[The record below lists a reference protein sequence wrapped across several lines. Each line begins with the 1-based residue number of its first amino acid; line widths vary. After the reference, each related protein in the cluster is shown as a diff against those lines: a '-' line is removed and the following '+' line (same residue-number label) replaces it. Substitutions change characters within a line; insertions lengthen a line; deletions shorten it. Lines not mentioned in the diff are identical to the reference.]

1 MSAILPHR
9 TIISTTCISLA
20 QNESDKNI
28 EGHLRQKLIKN
39 LVHKCSED
47 GMYILGDIEILYRPT
62 AGRIDAVRPNS
73 VNTMYPLF
81 YQASGLHLKEND
93 IIYNA
98 QIVAVTPNEIIF
110 TIPGIIDGII
120 LPINLP
126 KDYQMRY
133 SEGDLVNVKL
143 VNADYIK
150 NAKTIVVTGNISNLI
165 YITKSFR
172 QMDFIRNKMNSIF
185 SSLGGGPI
193 LKIHTIVENLHMNKE
208 SRAFAKYPKT
218 IVKEFIT
225 HFTPTIEHDTFA
237 KNGIIY
243 MEWNELFVNFRIKN
257 AESVVYIN
265 PAFTEKN
272 DIISSYKVHHENAK
286 FTEKVIPEVNFYIS
300 NDSLDV
306 ELAKFIK
313 LSHFPENMILKLSLN
328 MTNSDAMY
336 MYLLTGIYQ
345 NVSLYIPEISR
356 YDTEHVFL
364 IAIDRA
370 DNTTINYDKLAKAN
384 VDKRNIF
391 TEGGITYKYLE
402 SNLAYYLN
410 SMKDLVMLFD
420 KRITQEIEKTNQ
432 KLIVNKKDQ
441 IFKEKLEYSESYITR
456 YLNDNDEEYEEEQVG
471 GEDEYE
477 SDEYTYETYGGYE
490 TEEESY
496 GDD

>member
-9 TIISTTCISLA
+9 TIISTICVSLA
-20 QNESDKNI
+20 PNESDKNI
-28 EGHLRQKLIKN
+28 EGNLRQKLNKS

-47 GMYILGDIEILYRPT
+47 GIYILGNIEILYRPI
-62 AGRIDAVRPNS
+62 AGRIDTVRANS

-81 YQASGLHLKEND
+81 YQANGLQLKEND

-185 SSLGGGPI
+185 SSLGDGPV
-193 LKIHTIVENLHMNKE
+193 LKTHTIVENLHPTKE
-208 SRAFAKYPKT
+208 SREFTKYPKA
-218 IVKEFIT
+218 IVKEFIL
-225 HFTPTIEHDTFA
+225 HFTPTIEHDKYE
-237 KNGIIY
+237 KNGIFY
-243 MEWNELFVNFRIKN
+243 MEWNELFVNYRIKN
-257 AESVVYIN
+257 TESVVYVN
-265 PAFTEKN
+265 PSFTEKN
-272 DIISSYKVHHENAK
+272 DIISAYKTHYTSAK
-286 FTEKVIPEVNFYIS
+286 FTEKIIPEVNLYIS
-300 NDSLDV
+300 NDTLDI
-306 ELAKFIK
+306 EIAKFIK
-313 LSHFPENMILKLSLN
+313 TSRFPENMILKLSLN

-336 MYLLTGIYQ
+336 MYLLTSIYQ

-356 YDTEHVFL
+356 YDTDFVFL
-364 IAIDRA
+364 VCIDRA
-370 DNTTINYDKLAKAN
+370 DNTIINYAKLTKAN

-410 SMKDLVMLFD
+410 SIKDLVLLFD
-420 KRITQEIEKTNQ
+420 KKITQEIEKSNQ
-432 KLIVNKKDQ
+432 KLNINKKDQ
-441 IFKEKLEYSESYITR
+441 IFKEKLEYSESYISK
-456 YLNDNDEEYEEEQVG
+456 YMEDSFEDSDDEQIG
-471 GEDEYE
+471 GEDEYTYDE
-477 SDEYTYETYGGYE
+477 AYYTDNSDNDDSDE
-490 TEEESY
+490 ES
-496 GDD
+496 